1 MAETSSEGT
10 AGAAGDRAAAPP
22 AGSQR
27 GATTAA
33 AVTVAAPGSG
43 APLAGPGTGK
53 THSEVLASRGER
65 FTSFDPAAFPAVTGR
80 EEDWRFTPLA
90 RLRGLHQSGTA
101 ADGSAKVAWELPD
114 GASSEQVGHDDP
126 RAVQAGAPMDV
137 TAAYAYQKADKVTVV
152 TVAKETVLAAPL
164 RVDIHAEGGTAFSH
178 LVFDVKPFAEA
189 VIVLNHTGT
198 GTRSANVD
206 VLVGDGAKVTFVS
219 VQDWDRDAV
228 HLAEQN
234 ALVGRDATFK
244 SVNVTFGGDLVR
256 LVPRVRFA
264 GPGGDAELLGVYF
277 ADDGQHLEQ
286 RLFVDHSVPNCRSRV
301 TYKGALQGAD
311 AHTVW
316 IGDVLIRAAAEGT
329 DTYELNRNLVL
340 TDGARADSVPNLEIE
355 TGEIVGAGHASAT
368 GRFDDEQLFYLQ
380 ARGITENEARRLV
393 VRGFFADVVGRIGIP
408 ELEERLMEQVEAELA
423 RTVSVNAP
431 SVAAP
436 SVGPAVS
443 GAEVTA

>member
-1 MAETSSEGT
+1 MAEMNK
-10 AGAAGDRAAAPP
+10 
-22 AGSQR
+22 

-33 AVTVAAPGSG
+33 AVTVAAPGAG
-43 APLAGPGTGK
+43 AALAGPGTGK

-65 FTSFDPAAFPAVTGR
+65 FTSVDPAAFPAVTGR

-90 RLRGLHQSGTA
+90 RLRGLHEGAA
-101 ADGSAKVAWELPD
+101 ADGSAKVAWELPE
-114 GASSEQVGHDDP
+114 GASREQVDSDDP
-126 RAVQAGAPMDV
+126 RAVKAGTPMDV
-137 TAAYAYQKADKVTVV
+137 AAAHAFEKADKVTVV
-152 TVAKETVLAAPL
+152 TVAKETVLAEPV
-164 RVDIHAEGGTAFSH
+164 RVDIHAEGGVAYSH

-189 VIVLNHTGT
+189 VIVLDHTGT
-198 GTRSANVD
+198 GTRSSNVD

-228 HLAEQN
+228 HLAQQN
-234 ALVGRDATFK
+234 TLVGRDATFK

-256 LVPRVRFA
+256 LVPHVRFA
-264 GPGGDAELLGVYF
+264 APGGDAELLGLYF

-301 TYKGALQGAD
+301 TYKGALQGTD

-316 IGDVLIRAAAEGT
+316 IGDVLIRPAAEGT

-380 ARGITENEARRLV
+380 PRGITEDEARRLV

-408 ELEERLMEQVEAELA
+408 ELEERLMEKVEAELA
-423 RTVSVNAP
+423 RTRVVESPAIDAALIDTAVNDSAP
-431 SVAAP
+431 
-436 SVGPAVS
+436 
-443 GAEVTA
+443 EVTA